1 MRGKDVK
8 EEIRKAISAEPSTGT
23 LLYASIFDSCFDAI
37 DFKTPEGVIVAWNP
51 SAERL
56 YGYRSDEIV
65 GRHVSILYKSEDF
78 EEFASHLAEA
88 TEKLTKSHFRSSRLT
103 KSGESIVV
111 FMTLSPVVDHIGKLL
126 GVSAISRDISGEMQ
140 MKKETERLERDR
152 DELLSVLSNDVK
164 NSISQINRVATALS
178 TTGGVLERQDLEKI
192 LVAIKRDNDEFA
204 LIIDN
209 LLTVYS
215 LKPGDRL
222 HFQKVEVA
230 KLLTTILKEMTSL
243 NAKPKL
249 LFTEPDDPSEPSVD
263 ANQKLLTRLL
273 RNVLEWAMVRSKN
286 EEVVD
291 VSIRSLNFES
301 AVEIAVKYKGKTH
314 SASEIESIFSSRWR
328 EHNGAETGSMSGLGL
343 FLARWTAQAHG
354 GSLEL
359 DSSNGRNTFII
370 TLPRVQ
376 EQPSRCVDIAR

>member
-1 MRGKDVK
+1 MK

-37 DFKTPEGVIVAWNP
+37 DFKTPDGVIVAWNP

-56 YGYRSDEIV
+56 YGYRNDEIV

-78 EEFASHLAEA
+78 EEFALHLAEA
-88 TEKLTKSHFRSSRLT
+88 TEKLKKSHFQSSRLT
-103 KSGESIVV
+103 KSGERIVV
-111 FMTLSPVVDHIGKLL
+111 FMTLSPIVDQVGKLL
-126 GVSAISRDISGEMQ
+126 GVSAISRDITGEIQ

-178 TTGGVLERQDLEKI
+178 TTGSVLERQDLEKI
-192 LVAIKRDNDEFA
+192 LVAIKKDNDEFA

-249 LFTEPDDPSEPSVD
+249 LFTEPDQPSELRVD
-263 ANQKLLTRLL
+263 ANLKLLTRLL
-273 RNVLEWAMVRSKN
+273 RNVLEWAMVRSKR

-291 VSIRSLNFES
+291 VSMRSLNSES
-301 AVEIAVKYKGKTH
+301 ALEIAVRYKGKTH
-314 SASEIESIFSSRWR
+314 SAGEIESIFSSRWR
-328 EHNGAETGSMSGLGL
+328 ENNGAETGSMSGLGL
-343 FLARWTAQAHG
+343 FLARWTAEAHG

-376 EQPSRCVDIAR
+376 EHASRCVDIAR

>member
-1 MRGKDVK
+1 MKK
-8 EEIRKAISAEPSTGT
+8 EIRKAINAAPSTGA

-37 DFKTPEGVIVAWNP
+37 DFKTPDGVIAAWNP

-65 GRHVSILYKSEDF
+65 GQHVSLLYSSDDF
-78 EEFASHLAEA
+78 EEFASHFAEA
-88 TEKLTKSHFRSSRLT
+88 TKKLTKSRFQSSRLT
-103 KSGESIVV
+103 KSGERIVV
-111 FMTLSPVVDHIGKLL
+111 FMTLSPVVDHLGKLL
-126 GVSAISRDISGEMQ
+126 GVSAISRDISGEIQ

-152 DELLSVLSNDVK
+152 EELLSVLSNDVK
-164 NSISQINRVATALS
+164 NSINQINRVATALG
-178 TTGGVLERQDLEKI
+178 TTSVFERRDLENI
-192 LVAIKRDNDEFA
+192 LVAIKRENDEFA

-215 LKPGDRL
+215 LKPGIRL
-222 HFQKVEVA
+222 HFRKVKVA
-230 KLLTTILKEMTSL
+230 KLLCAVLKEMTSVS
-243 NAKPKL
+243 AKPKL
-249 LFTEPDDPSEPSVD
+249 LFTEPDDSSDLSVD
-263 ANQKLLTRLL
+263 ADQKMLSRLL
-273 RNVLEWAMVRSKN
+273 RNVLEWSMVRSKN

-301 AVEIAVKYKGKTH
+301 SVEIAVTYIGRTH
-314 SASEIESIFSSRWR
+314 SAREIELIFSSRWR

-343 FLARWTAQAHG
+343 FLARWTAEAHG

-376 EQPSRCVDIAR
+376 EQASRHVDIAR